1 VLPER
6 GLPIVNRSDVVS
18 GQTPGGGARDQVGA
32 RGRPLATY
40 FALLVAVFVA
50 AAGAAVAYVE
60 VQTRRDARSAA
71 RDDTR
76 AAVEAASRELE
87 RGVAVLRA
95 TVDNLAASP
104 STASALD
111 RPAGCTLTISFGDL
125 GGGHLDIVSRKG
137 KVVCTSLPAPDG
149 GRRPDYA
156 GADWLA
162 RALAGRRLDA
172 PVLDTA
178 TGERVALVSAPLAG
192 RRGVVAGFVEL
203 APLARS
209 LARLQGGGSSLA
221 FLVASADGKTVLARS
236 VEPDRSIGA
245 ALAGTGFARSRP
257 SGEWR
262 DLDGTKRIYSSAAIP
277 STGWRLYVGE
287 ESGAALAAAV
297 RLERRE
303 LGIIAAGLAAF
314 LLATWVIYRRTA
326 RPIKELA
333 AGVRSASS
341 EAGSESAPV
350 RGHGPAEVRALAED
364 VNGLL
369 ATVRSEL
376 AERRRVEED
385 LRVSEESYRLL
396 FEKHPAPM
404 WLFDPETLRF
414 LAVND
419 AAVAAYGY
427 SKEEFL
433 ALTLDDIRPEQDR
446 GVLRRE
452 PPDLG
457 RRDEGSLWRHR
468 KKDGTVIEVMVVAD
482 TVEFEGRPVRVV
494 LAQDVTE
501 QRRLEEQLRQ
511 SQKMEAI
518 GSLAGGIAHDFNNLL
533 TVIRGYSSVLRRQVQ
548 GDDLRAELEQIDDA
562 AGRAGELT
570 RQLLAFS
577 RQQVLRPD
585 RIQVNDVVEETLKL
599 LNRVIGENIEIECEL
614 APDLVPVFI
623 DRGQLGQV
631 ILNLAVNARDAM
643 PDGGKLWI
651 RTSNVEIDPR
661 YAAEHVDVEPGPH
674 VLLQVTD
681 SGVGMDEATRE
692 RVFDPY
698 FTTKPHGTGFGLSTV
713 YGIVRQ
719 SGGHIWLYT
728 EPGTGTTFK
737 LYFPQATEAAAPV
750 AAPPPPAAVAS
761 LQGSETVLLVE
772 DDDAVRALA
781 VDVLRSLGYRVLEA
795 RTPAEAI
802 VAAESPERVDVML
815 TDVVLPEM
823 NGAELAERVLERRP
837 GLRLLFT
844 SGYPGGTLVRGQVAG
859 ARVAFIE
866 KPYLPAELA
875 RALREV
881 LDGGDGR

>member
-1 VLPER
+1 
-6 GLPIVNRSDVVS
+6 
-18 GQTPGGGARDQVGA
+18 
-32 RGRPLATY
+32 
-40 FALLVAVFVA
+40 
-50 AAGAAVAYVE
+50 
-60 VQTRRDARSAA
+60 
-71 RDDTR
+71 
-76 AAVEAASRELE
+76 
-87 RGVAVLRA
+87 
-95 TVDNLAASP
+95 
-104 STASALD
+104 ASALD

-414 LAVND
+414 LAIND

-501 QRRLEEQLRQ
+501 QRRLGEQLRPPPAGPGRRPEGGARADRRRGGACGGADPTAARVQ
-511 SQKMEAI
+511 PPAGAEARPDP
-518 GSLAGGIAHDFNNLL
+518 GERRGGGDAEAPQPRDRREHRDRVRARAGPRPGLHRPRPARAGDPEPGGERARRDAGRRQALDPDVERRDRPALRGRARRRRARPARAAPGDRQRRRDGRGDARARLRPLLHDQAARDRLRALDRVRDREAERRTHLALHGAGHRNDLQAVLPAGDGGGGA
-533 TVIRGYSSVLRRQVQ
+533 RGGAASALRRGVAAGKRDCPPRGGRRRGARARGRRAAVARLPGPGGADARR
-548 GDDLRAELEQIDDA
+548 GDRRGREPRARRRHAHGRRASGDERRR
-562 AGRAGELT
+562 AGRAGA
-570 RQLLAFS
+570 R
-577 RQQVLRPD
+577 
-585 RIQVNDVVEETLKL
+585 
-599 LNRVIGENIEIECEL
+599 
-614 APDLVPVFI
+614 AP
-623 DRGQLGQV
+623 
-631 ILNLAVNARDAM
+631 
-643 PDGGKLWI
+643 
-651 RTSNVEIDPR
+651 
-661 YAAEHVDVEPGPH
+661 
-674 VLLQVTD
+674 
-681 SGVGMDEATRE
+681 
-692 RVFDPY
+692 
-698 FTTKPHGTGFGLSTV
+698 
-713 YGIVRQ
+713 
-719 SGGHIWLYT
+719 
-728 EPGTGTTFK
+728 
-737 LYFPQATEAAAPV
+737 
-750 AAPPPPAAVAS
+750 
-761 LQGSETVLLVE
+761 
-772 DDDAVRALA
+772 
-781 VDVLRSLGYRVLEA
+781 
-795 RTPAEAI
+795 
-802 VAAESPERVDVML
+802 
-815 TDVVLPEM
+815 
-823 NGAELAERVLERRP
+823 
-837 GLRLLFT
+837 
-844 SGYPGGTLVRGQVAG
+844 AG
-859 ARVAFIE
+859 APAPLHVRLPRRHPRPRAGRGRARRVHREA
-866 KPYLPAELA
+866 LPPRGA
-875 RALREV
+875 RARAPR
-881 LDGGDGR
+881 GARRRRR